1 MKKVLLFTSFLLILF
16 SCETKQNQESAIVT
30 ENVLVPSLDYEGLK
44 PMLNKSDNKVYVVN
58 FWATWCAP
66 CVKELPYFEQ
76 INQDYKDKNVE
87 VLLVSLDFQ
96 NQKEK
101 KLIPYIKKKNL
112 QSKVVLLDDSNEQVW
127 IDKISKDWTGAIP
140 ATLIYNKDQRKFFEK
155 SFTLEELENEL
166 QAFLK

>member
-87 VLLVSLDFQ
+87 VLLVSLDFP